1 MLCQLRF
8 FSAIL
13 KLVLEGIQ
21 TYDVL
26 CDLVNLHRELH
37 VKCTFLL
44 DFVPNLRFVMRRA
57 RMNFLLLYETDCL
70 GANRDCRA
78 FILFIKVY
86 KLG

>member
-44 DFVPNLRFVMRRA
+44 DFVPNLRFVVR
-57 RMNFLLLYETDCL
+57 
-70 GANRDCRA
+70 
-78 FILFIKVY
+78 
-86 KLG
+86 